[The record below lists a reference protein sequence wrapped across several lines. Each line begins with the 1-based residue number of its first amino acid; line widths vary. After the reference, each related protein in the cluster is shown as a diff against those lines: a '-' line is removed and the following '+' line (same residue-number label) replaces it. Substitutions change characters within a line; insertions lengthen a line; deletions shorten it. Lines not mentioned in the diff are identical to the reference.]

1 MYVDM
6 QIPRRQEE
14 VCQISC
20 YPPTLKSTGKILC
33 LTSAVALPQACFFD
47 LAQIIWLFFFPVFA
61 FLLKTWE
68 LGRDWICLF
77 ILFLFMFLY
86 STNGKKKNL
95 QLGLCG
101 IKNCMQK
108 CHKKKSQFRSVCSWK
123 YLFSASEIQ
132 FSNTRLHTMWMC
144 RSAALIYVPTEF

>member
-1 MYVDM
+1 M

-33 LTSAVALPQACFFD
+33 LTWVVALPQACFFD
-47 LAQIIWLFFFPVFA
+47 LAFFFPVFA

-68 LGRDWICLF
+68 LGRDWICLC

-86 STNGKKKNL
+86 STNREKNPFSWD
-95 QLGLCG
+95 CR

-108 CHKKKSQFRSVCSWK
+108 CHEKNNKCPQFRSVCSWK

-132 FSNTRLHTMWMC
+132 FSITRLHTMWMC
-144 RSAALIYVPTEF
+144 SSAALIYVSTEF